1 MFRRLYIIGKTHWR
15 KLASKNVGAQYPK
28 TGYPRWGGAVLPPQK
43 IFDFF
48 DIEMVHLGGFWV
60 L

>member
-1 MFRRLYIIGKTHWR
+1 
-15 KLASKNVGAQYPK
+15 VGCRE
-28 TGYPRWGGAVLPPQK
+28 GREEAVLPPQK

-48 DIEMVHLGGFWV
+48 DIEMVHFGGFWV